1 MTKKEFR
8 IVLLSITLCWS
19 SAYLFIKEIPEEFS
33 AYAYTA
39 LTSGVAALILSVGFH
54 KLFRLMDRAALLR
67 GGILGAL
74 ITGNILF
81 EKLGLDILPAS
92 TVSALAALNIVIVP
106 LILIFRKQFP
116 SINNLVGIAIIL
128 VGLFLSGKFSAEG
141 GGLLGVVWTLVSCA
155 MMSMYTVLAAD
166 YTRKSDPLLLTV
178 LQLWVTAAVGMA
190 LWLFTDPG
198 SFGRIIW
205 SAETLSYI
213 MIIAFFSK
221 AYAYVM
227 LMYTE
232 KYADAIS
239 VTVIAATEPIVT
251 LGIAVLIPSTLSS
264 AEIFTFRSLLG
275 ALIIAA
281 GAVVAGTN
289 FLSRRKGKGEAQGD
303 PAGPVLPT
311 VSRSGGLP
319 SLTLKNIPK
328 RKIFFAS
335 LGILACYVA
344 LGASIHVMEFAGGL
358 SSVRPQN
365 AIPTPAGILAG
376 PVGAL
381 VCALGNFIA
390 DMFWLPVYG
399 RTVILGIVAN
409 FLAAFIPWK
418 VWRSL
423 SDRLPDAHS
432 WKNILIFIWAAFL
445 GNITCAW
452 VLSFGLQVFFPDR
465 YEPLMIGAFWNNF
478 IFTIAL
484 GLPLFIVITSGERR
498 KSLLDI
504 FWVLPDTPVGPKA
517 KPIRISLP
525 RCVRPIWLLAADSV
539 LLLAL
544 FFAEIEDVLWT
555 NSVLIRILC
564 VITAVCVAMTCFL
577 PRRSSEPAGQ
587 DEA

>member
-19 SAYLFIKEIPEEFS
+19 SSYLFIKEIPEEVS
-33 AYAYTA
+33 AYAYLT
-39 LTSGVAALILSVGFH
+39 LTSGVAALILSVAFR

-67 GGILGAL
+67 GVILGAL

-81 EKLGLDILPAS
+81 EKMGLDILPAS

-116 SINNLVGIAIIL
+116 SRNNVAGIAIIL
-128 VGLFLSGKFSAEG
+128 VGLYLSGKFSAEG
-141 GGLLGVVWTLVSCA
+141 GGLLGIVWTLVSCA

-178 LQLWVTAAVGMA
+178 LQLWFTAAVGMV
-190 LWLFTDPG
+190 LWLVTDIG
-198 SFGRIIW
+198 SFSRINW

-251 LGIAVLIPSTLSS
+251 LGLAVLIPSTLSS
-264 AEIFTFRSLLG
+264 AEIFTFRSLMG

-281 GAVVAGTN
+281 GAVVAGTD
-289 FLSRRKGKGEAQGD
+289 FLSRDKGKAKDALAGD
-303 PAGPVLPT
+303 VQTTTASLPA
-311 VSRSGGLP
+311 SP
-319 SLTLKNIPK
+319 SPMTLKALPK
-328 RKIFFAS
+328 GKIILAS
-335 LGILACYVA
+335 LGVLACYVI

-358 SSVRPQN
+358 SGIRPQN

-376 PVGAL
+376 PVGAM

-390 DMFWLPVYG
+390 DLFWLPVYG
-399 RTVILGIVAN
+399 NTVLLGVVAN

-423 SDRLPDAHS
+423 SGRMPDAHS
-432 WKNILIFIWAAFL
+432 FKNIHIFIWAAFL
-445 GNITCAW
+445 GDITCAW
-452 VLSFGLQVFFPDR
+452 VLSFGLQIFFPDR
-465 YEPLMIGAFWNNF
+465 FEPLMIGAFWNNF
-478 IFTIAL
+478 IFTVAL
-484 GLPLFIVITSGERR
+484 GLPLFIVITSGERK
-498 KSLLDI
+498 KSLLDS
-504 FWVLPDTPVGPKA
+504 FWTLSDTLIRKKVQ
-517 KPIRISLP
+517 PIRLSLP
-525 RCVRPIWLLAADSV
+525 QRIKPIWLLAADSV

-544 FFAEIEDVLWT
+544 FFAEIGGLLWK
-555 NSVLIRILC
+555 NSLPVRILC
-564 VITAVCVAMTCFL
+564 VVAAVCVVLTCFL
-577 PRRSSEPAGQ
+577 PRK
-587 DEA
+587 EAEKNEKKAA

>member
-19 SAYLFIKEIPEEFS
+19 SSYLFIKEIPEEVS
-33 AYAYTA
+33 AYAYVT
-39 LTSGVAALILSVGFH
+39 LTSGVAALILSVAFR

-67 GGILGAL
+67 GVILGAL

-116 SINNLVGIAIIL
+116 SRNNLAGIAIIL
-128 VGLFLSGKFSAEG
+128 VGLYLSGKFITEG
-141 GGLLGVVWTLVSCA
+141 GGLLGIVWTLLSCV

-178 LQLWVTAAVGMA
+178 LQLWVTAAVGLAM
-190 LWLFTDPG
+190 WLFTDIG
-198 SFGRIIW
+198 SFSRITW

-239 VTVIAATEPIVT
+239 VTVIATTEPIVT
-251 LGIAVLIPSTLSS
+251 LGLAVLIPSTLSS
-264 AEIFTFRSLLG
+264 AEIFTFRSLMG
-275 ALIIAA
+275 ALIIAV
-281 GAVVAGTN
+281 GAVVAGTD
-289 FLSRRKGKGEAQGD
+289 FLSRRKDKTVEDSPGIVQ
-303 PAGPVLPT
+303 PAASSPGAASP
-311 VSRSGGLP
+311 
-319 SLTLKNIPK
+319 LTLKTLPK
-328 RKIFFAS
+328 GKIALAC
-335 LGILACYVA
+335 LGVLACYVL

-358 SSVRPQN
+358 SGVRPQN
-365 AIPTPAGILAG
+365 AIPPSAGILAG

-381 VCALGNFIA
+381 VCALGNLIA

-399 RTVILGIVAN
+399 KTVLLGVAAN

-423 SDRLPDAHS
+423 SGRMPDAHS
-432 WKNILIFIWAAFL
+432 WKNILIFVWAAFL
-445 GNITCAW
+445 GDITCAW
-452 VLSFGLQVFFPDR
+452 VLSFGLQIFFPQR
-465 YEPLMIGAFWNNF
+465 FEPLMIGAFWNNF

-498 KSLLDI
+498 KSLLDA
-504 FWVLPDTPVGPKA
+504 FWMLSYTPIGPKA
-517 KPIRISLP
+517 KPIRLSLP
-525 RCVRPIWLLAADSV
+525 KKIKPIWLLAADSV
-539 LLLAL
+539 FLLAL
-544 FFAEIEDVLWT
+544 FFAEIGGMLWT
-555 NSVLIRILC
+555 NSLPVRILC
-564 VITAVCVAMTCFL
+564 VVTAVLVALTCFL
-577 PRRSSEPAGQ
+577 PRKEA
-587 DEA
+587 DEKETI

>member
-19 SAYLFIKEIPEEFS
+19 SSYLFIKEIPEEVS
-33 AYAYTA
+33 AYAYLT
-39 LTSGVAALILSVGFH
+39 LTSGVAALILSVAFR

-67 GGILGAL
+67 GVILGAL

-116 SINNLVGIAIIL
+116 TSNNVAGIAIIL
-128 VGLFLSGKFSAEG
+128 VGLYLSGKFTAEG
-141 GGLLGVVWTLVSCA
+141 GGLLGIVWTLLSCVL
-155 MMSMYTVLAAD
+155 MSMYTVLAAD

-178 LQLWVTAAVGMA
+178 LQLWVTAVVGLA
-190 LWLFTDPG
+190 LWLLTDFG
-198 SFGRIIW
+198 SFGTINW
-205 SAETLSYI
+205 SVETLSYI
-213 MIIAFFSK
+213 MIIALFSK

-251 LGIAVLIPSTLSS
+251 LGLAVLIPSTLSS
-264 AEIFTFRSLLG
+264 AEIFTFRSLMG

-281 GAVVAGTN
+281 GAVVAGTDS
-289 FLSRRKGKGEAQGD
+289 LSRGKDKTKEDHAGAVRLTDVTPGAPLPMTLKMLPKGKIA
-303 PAGPVLPT
+303 L
-311 VSRSGGLP
+311 
-319 SLTLKNIPK
+319 
-328 RKIFFAS
+328 AS
-335 LGILACYVA
+335 MGILACYVM
-344 LGASIHVMEFAGGL
+344 LGASIRVMDFAGGL

-365 AIPTPAGILAG
+365 AIPTTAGILAG

-390 DMFWLPVYG
+390 DMFWLNVYG
-399 RTVILGIVAN
+399 RTALIGVVAN

-423 SDRLPDAHS
+423 SGRMPDAHS

-452 VLSFGLQVFFPDR
+452 VLSFGLQIFFPR
-465 YEPLMIGAFWNNF
+465 RFEPLMIGAFWNNF

-498 KSLLDI
+498 KSLLDV

-517 KPIRISLP
+517 KPIRLSLP
-525 RCVRPIWLLAADSV
+525 QRIKPIWLLAADSV

-544 FFAEIEDVLWT
+544 FFAEIGGLQWT
-555 NSVLIRILC
+555 GSLTVRILC
-564 VITAVCVAMTCFL
+564 VITAICVALTCFL
-577 PRRSSEPAGQ
+577 PRKEAER
-587 DEA
+587 DEKQAARK